1 MRHVSTNL
9 RSVKEET
16 PDVKDWSD
24 SMFTRFRRTERT
36 ERLED
41 LGSLEWAS
49 GLFLCQQ
56 EKDKAE
62 EKTGG
67 TWWDRRHKVMLS
79 FASMKHDANQ
89 FGFKT
94 LHTCFLS

>member
-1 MRHVSTNL
+1 VRHVSTNL

-49 GLFLCQQ
+49 GLFSASRRRTKPKKRQVGH
-56 EKDKAE
+56 
-62 EKTGG
+62 GG
-67 TWWDRRHKVMLS
+67 TEDTK
-79 FASMKHDANQ
+79 
-89 FGFKT
+89 
-94 LHTCFLS
+94 

>member
-1 MRHVSTNL
+1 MSRTGVTRCSHVFA
-9 RSVKEET
+9 VQK
-16 PDVKDWSD
+16 
-24 SMFTRFRRTERT
+24 RT

-49 GLFLCQQ
+49 GLFSASRRRTKPKKQ
-56 EKDKAE
+56 
-62 EKTGG
+62 TGG